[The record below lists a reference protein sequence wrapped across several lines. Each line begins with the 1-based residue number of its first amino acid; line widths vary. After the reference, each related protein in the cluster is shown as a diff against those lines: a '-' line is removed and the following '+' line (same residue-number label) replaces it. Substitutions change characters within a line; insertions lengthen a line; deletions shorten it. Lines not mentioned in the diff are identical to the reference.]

1 MLHAAVALLLIR
13 VVTHQQGAPL
23 PKKAVTVIA
32 LQSLLPAV
40 PAPSAEAP
48 HLAPAKP
55 RSRPRQAVAKA
66 AAPAATWQTP
76 PAPTPQPPPAP
87 SAETVAAVPAPSVP
101 VPDPAPTPITA
112 SSPAAPPAAA
122 SAQLDAPL
130 PIAYLTE
137 VSRMIR
143 VHLNYPAQTRKHGI
157 AVVHI
162 RIGRDGTVL
171 GAGVVQS
178 SGNQALDEEAEAVVL
193 RIHQFPEPP
202 SAYVSAIGDFV
213 IDQPIRFMG

>member
-1 MLHAAVALLLIR
+1 MVLHAAVALLLIR
-13 VVTHQQGAPL
+13 VVTQHQGAPL

-48 HLAPAKP
+48 KLTPAKP
-55 RSRPRQAVAKA
+55 RPRQAVAKA
-66 AAPAATWQTP
+66 APPAATWQTP
-76 PAPTPQPPPAP
+76 PAPPPQPAPAPPAETIAAAPAPPAP
-87 SAETVAAVPAPSVP
+87 A
-101 VPDPAPTPITA
+101 PDPAPTAIAA
-112 SSPAAPPAAA
+112 SSTAPPPAAA

-143 VHLNYPAQTRKHGI
+143 VHLNYPAQTHKHGI

-178 SGNQALDEEAEAVVL
+178 SGDPALDEEAEAVVL
-193 RIHQFPEPP
+193 RIHRFPEPP
-202 SAYVSAIGDFV
+202 STYVSAIGDFV